1 MTTAS
6 SQPYILAPS
15 PFSGLS
21 LCYALASGADANEAL
36 RGLAAGF
43 EPAWGTVGIGEPL
56 AKAIGRQIQGNRV
69 KDWVTSL

>member
-56 AKAIGRQIQGNRV
+56 AKAIGRQI
-69 KDWVTSL
+69 